1 MKDNNKIKV
10 SSNINLIS
18 ALKKMDEINCK
29 LLIVVKGDIFLSVL
43 SIGDIQRAIIN
54 KIPLESNIKSIL
66 RKNVSIAT
74 VDDTLGD
81 IKRKIFELRTEC
93 MPVIDHQRKLIDVH
107 FWDDFFPNTNKISN
121 PNLDLPVII
130 MAGGSGE
137 RLKPLTNILPKP
149 LIPIGDKTI
158 IEDII
163 QKFISIGSKKFFIS
177 IFHKSELI
185 KYYFNNKKNKKIN
198 INFIEE
204 KKPLGTAGSL
214 HLLKDKINQPFFV
227 SNCDIIIDQDYS
239 EIYKYHKENNN
250 EITVVS
256 ALNHFKFPYG
266 IINTGKDGKLV
277 SINEKPEITYEINS
291 GMYIL
296 EPHLLDEIPTN
307 EFFHIT
313 QLIEKVK
320 LRNGAV
326 GVFPVSEKSWKD
338 IGDWEKYI
346 AEINVII

>member
-1 MKDNNKIKV
+1 MKDKSKIKV

-18 ALKKMDEINCK
+18 ALKKMDELNCK
-29 LLIVVKGDIFLSVL
+29 LLIVVEDDIFLSVL

-54 KIPLESNIKSIL
+54 KIPLESDIKSIL
-66 RKNVSIAT
+66 RKDVSIAT
-74 VDDTLGD
+74 VEDTLSD
-81 IKRKIFELRTEC
+81 IKKKMFELRTEC
-93 MPVIDHQRKLIDVH
+93 MPVIDQQRKLIDIY
-107 FWDDFFPNTNKISN
+107 FWNDFFPNTNKISN
-121 PNLDLPVII
+121 PNLNLPVII

-137 RLKPLTNILPKP
+137 RLKPLTNVLPKP

-163 QKFISIGSKKFFIS
+163 QKFISIGSKQFFIS

-185 KYYFNNKKNKKIN
+185 KYYFNNKKNNRIK

-214 HLLKDKINQPFFV
+214 HLLKDRINQPFFV

-239 EIYKYHKENNN
+239 EIYKYHRRNNN

-277 SINEKPEITYEINS
+277 SINEKPEITYEVNS

-296 EPHLLDEIPTN
+296 EPHLLNEIPTN

-320 LRNGAV
+320 SRNGRV
-326 GVFPVSEKSWKD
+326 GVFPVSQKSWKD
-338 IGDWEKYI
+338 IGDWKKYI
-346 AEINVII
+346 AEINVIS